1 MRCAICDHDDDSVT
15 HLNTDCP
22 SCQAVITDTI
32 NSYDK
37 LDDDIDDDDFEEP
50 LIEEVE
56 YDDET
61 DYGDPTY

>member
-15 HLNTDCP
+15 HINTDCP
-22 SCQAVITDTI
+22 SCQAVISDTI

-37 LDDDIDDDDFEEP
+37 LDED

-61 DYGDPTY
+61 NYDDLRTG